1 MIGGGILLGET
12 FGGFAITYLPKVKWQ
27 VIILSIMA
35 TAFLGGQAGMT
46 ADAHATFI
54 ALGVMA
60 TFGMRL
66 SCPQLLFR
74 LLT

>member
-35 TAFLGGQAGMT
+35 TAFLGGQAGMA

-60 TFGMRL
+60 TFGMHL
-66 SCPQLLFR
+66 LCPQLLFVY
-74 LLT
+74 